1 MIVCYRIYFRRDI
14 YMIDALLLFS
24 LILIL
29 CIILTKVSN
38 RTGLPML
45 LGFIGL
51 GMLFGSDGIF
61 KIPFDNYLAMEQI
74 ATVALIFIIFYGGF
88 GTKWSTAKPVVVKAT
103 MLSTLGVVLTAFLVG
118 IFAHYLLGMSMISS
132 FLLGAV
138 ISSTDAASVFSIL
151 RSKKLNLKEGTA
163 SLLEL
168 ESGSNDPASYMLTI
182 IVLNI
187 MLGDFS
193 AGSFIYMLFAQVTYG
208 LAFGALISYIALKV
222 IQKVELSSGGMK
234 MIFVVAIALFSYA
247 LPSYF
252 GGNGFLSAYIVG
264 IVLGNT
270 QIEDKKSLVHFF
282 DGITDLMQMVL
293 FFLLGLLAFPSD
305 FPEYIGYAMAIAIFL
320 TFIARPI
327 SVISLLVPLKSSVN
341 QQALVSFSGLRGAAS
356 IVFAIIAFN
365 AIDEIDITVG
375 TEILNIVFLV
385 VLFSILFQGSL
396 IPYVARKVN
405 MIDDSED
412 VMKTF
417 TDYSDEEPVK
427 FISST
432 ISIDHPWNN
441 MAIKD
446 IIFPPDIIIATLER
460 GDKKIVPNGSTVLN
474 AGDNLVLC
482 AKAGDN
488 VDGIRI
494 LEKNI
499 DEANEFVGKK
509 VANLNIEE
517 NMIIVMIKR
526 QKEVI
531 IPHGD
536 TVIEKGDVLVI
547 NHS

>member
-1 MIVCYRIYFRRDI
+1 
-14 YMIDALLLFS
+14 
-24 LILIL
+24 
-29 CIILTKVSN
+29 
-38 RTGLPML
+38 ML
-45 LGFIGL
+45 LGFMGL

-61 KIPFDNYLAMEQI
+61 KIPFDNYSAMEQI

-208 LAFGALISYIALKV
+208 LAFGALISYIALKI

-356 IVFAIIAFN
+356 IVFAIVAFN
-365 AIDEIDITVG
+365 SIDEIDITVG

-396 IPYVARKVN
+396 IPYVARKIN

-474 AGDNLVLC
+474 AGDNLVFC

>member
-1 MIVCYRIYFRRDI
+1 
-14 YMIDALLLFS
+14 
-24 LILIL
+24 
-29 CIILTKVSN
+29 
-38 RTGLPML
+38 ML

-446 IIFPPDIIIATLER
+446 IIFPPDIIIATLKR

-474 AGDNLVLC
+474 AGDNLVFC

-494 LEKNI
+494 LEKYI